1 MFNKTELENNFPT
14 LRDDIGYE
22 ADDEFYPSVV
32 DAMVRYMESKGID
45 ATDFVKHYT
54 DEMC

>member
-1 MFNKTELENNFPT
+1 MFYKTELEANFPT
-14 LRDDIGYE
+14 LQDDIGYE
-22 ADDEFYPSVV
+22 DTVEFLGSTV

-45 ATDFVKHYT
+45 ANDFVKHYS

>member
-1 MFNKTELENNFPT
+1 MFYKTELENNFPT
-14 LRDDIGYE
+14 LRDDVGYE
-22 ADDEFYPSVV
+22 QDDEFYPSVV

-45 ATDFVKHYT
+45 ANDFVKHYS